1 MFYLYLVMKTILF
14 LFFVVCTA
22 ITVHSQEID
31 LQQARQALQRALAVK
46 HPDSL
51 AAAYCHLGE
60 YYAYRNSDSA
70 RYYFK
75 LGLEQVRPADSEL
88 YCTLLVNEAETYFSN
103 GQLDEAVS
111 KYRFALQ
118 RARHLQVDV
127 KFQITILGSLGVIY
141 RRQEMPDS
149 ALVCYSRALKILEPL
164 DEPDEKLYLLTNI
177 AILYANTQRMEEAG
191 YYIERAMQQADRC
204 QDLDMVMYAGS
215 SAGAIFANLQKNEQ
229 GLVYLRQVIN
239 KGQREQKP
247 RFVLKSMTYLL
258 GQFQKLNLKDSVSHY
273 LQQADVLAASLP
285 EANAEVQGFR
295 ETQYQLLT
303 YLGRYRE
310 SLAVLHRL
318 LEANVDNA
326 QSSREEL
333 YYRMAK
339 NYVALHEYDSA
350 TACYEQAR
358 IEADSIKQAEL
369 DAQLSEWTVRYQT
382 QEKEMEIMR
391 LDQERAEQKARAWQ
405 WSILA
410 VVLVFLLFFVLIYG
424 FIRRRQRKK
433 NEELRLAQSYIEG
446 LEKER
451 ARLAKDLHDGVCN
464 DLFGVGMQLSVL
476 PPDEI
481 SRQEILHLLE
491 GIRQEVRSISH
502 ELMPPQFQHLTL
514 LQAVE
519 AYLERIP
526 HHPTKKVNFCVEGEG
541 EWEALP
547 HGVSYETY
555 RILQEW
561 LSNVWKYAGATQ
573 VDICLSLQGGQ
584 LYLRIVNDGQPF
596 QPEQSQGGG
605 IGLTTIRERV
615 KSMGGNWSLSAAEG
629 SQIFELTVPIFFSK
643 S

>member
-1 MFYLYLVMKTILF
+1 MFYLYRIMKTILF
-14 LFFVVCTA
+14 LFFAVCTA
-22 ITVHSQEID
+22 ITVSSQEID
-31 LQQARQALQRALAVK
+31 LQQTRQALQRACALK

-51 AAAYCHLGE
+51 ATAYCHLGE

-70 RYYFK
+70 RYYFQ
-75 LGLEQVRPADSEL
+75 LGLQQVRPANREL

-103 GQLDEAVS
+103 GQLDKAVE
-111 KYRFALQ
+111 KFRFALQ
-118 RARHLQVDV
+118 QAKRLQVED
-127 KFQITILGSLGVIY
+127 KFQISILGSLGVVY

-149 ALVCYSRALKILEPL
+149 ALVCYSRALKILESL

-229 GLVYLRQVIN
+229 GLVYLRQVMH
-239 KGQREQKP
+239 KGQREYKP

-258 GQFQKLNLKDSVSHY
+258 GQFQKLDMKDSVRVY
-273 LQQADVLAASLP
+273 LQQADALAASLP

-310 SLAVLHRL
+310 SLAVLHQL
-318 LEANVDNA
+318 LEANVYNA

-339 NYVALHEYDSA
+339 NYVALHEYASA

-358 IEADSIKQAEL
+358 IEADSIKKVEL

-382 QEKEMEIMR
+382 QEKEMEIVR

-410 VVLVFLLFFVLIYG
+410 VVLVFLLMSVLIYG
-424 FIRRRQRKK
+424 FIRRRQHKK
-433 NEELRLAQSYIEG
+433 TEALRLAQRYIEG
-446 LEKER
+446 LERER

-464 DLFGVGMQLSVL
+464 DLLGVGMQLSIL
-476 PPDEI
+476 PPDEA
-481 SRQEILHLLE
+481 SRQEVLHLLE

-519 AYLERIP
+519 AYLERIQ
-526 HHPTKKVNFCVEGEG
+526 HSSTLKVNFHSEGEG
-541 EWEALP
+541 AWEDLSQV
-547 HGVSYETY
+547 VSYETY

-573 VDICLSLQGGQ
+573 VDVCLALHADRFC
-584 LYLRIVNDGQPF
+584 LRIANDGRAF
-596 QPEQSQGGG
+596 DSEQSQGGG
-605 IGLTTIRERV
+605 IGLTTIQERV
-615 KSMGGNWSLSAAEG
+615 KSLGGHWSLSVVEG
-629 SQIFELTVPIFFSK
+629 QQIFELTVSVLFRK